1 MHNSASQNTNIF
13 ALLADERVDT
23 STLNSDVELF
33 RGDSLD
39 ACRQAFDPLKDDKIL
54 VWSLDFGHYKTARF
68 RNAVVVTGRGSGVE
82 MVVSRFNN
90 GVWSH

>member
-1 MHNSASQNTNIF
+1 MHNACKSTNTF

-54 VWSLDFGHYKTARF
+54 VWSLDFGHYRTARL
-68 RNAVVVTGRGSGVE
+68 RNAVIVSGRGSGVE
-82 MVVSRFNN
+82 MVVSRFIN
-90 GVWSH
+90 GAWSQ

>member
-1 MHNSASQNTNIF
+1 MHNACQSTNTF

-39 ACRQAFDPLKDDKIL
+39 ACRQAFEPVKDDKIL
-54 VWSLDFGHYKTARF
+54 VWSLDFGHYRTARF
-68 RNAVVVTGRGSGVE
+68 RNAVIVSGRGSGVE
-82 MVVSRFNN
+82 MVVSRFNK
-90 GVWSH
+90 GAWSQ